1 MNISIQ
7 HKDDLNATIT
17 IQVDKTDYAPL
28 VEKAMKSLQRKA
40 QIPGFRPGKVPM
52 GMIQK
57 MYGTSVLIDEVNRF
71 TSDALNQFIDEQ
83 KLQVLGQ
90 PVLNEET
97 EVTDWNTSQNF
108 TFLFDIGL
116 SPKVELNISKK
127 DTFTK
132 YVPKI
137 DDELIDKEVERSRD
151 RYANQTTAETVADND
166 IVTVVGTEQGENGQ
180 ALDGGIS
187 KEFTVLTS
195 SIKNESVKNQFIG
208 KNIGAV
214 VVADLFEVFDN
225 NTTEIATVLGISKE
239 TVNDLNKLFSF
250 EIKEIKRNERAELNQ
265 ELFDKAYGEN
275 AVNSLEEYR
284 AKIREELEQFYAAE
298 ADHALEHELYDSLKG
313 KHSIELPDAF
323 LKRWLL
329 NRYADKFNQ
338 DNIDEKYLPE
348 AAYLRSTLFQEA
360 VITANNIQVTDEDLL
375 AASVTYTKRMFFG
388 YNLNIPVSDYLTQ
401 YAQEQLKDNNYRSR
415 MLNMAIEAKVL
426 AALKEMVTIKVEE
439 LPVDDFFKK
448 MREHSEKHHNHDHA
462 HEHEH
467 DHEHEEAHSH

>member
-7 HKDDLNATIT
+7 HKDSLNATIT
-17 IQVDKTDYAPL
+17 IQVDKTDYTPL
-28 VEKAMKSLQRKA
+28 VEKAMKNYQRKA
-40 QIPGFRPGKVPM
+40 QVPGFRPGKVPM

-71 TSDALNQFIDEQ
+71 TSDALNTFIDEN
-83 KLQVLGQ
+83 KLEVLGQ

-116 SPKVELNISKK
+116 SPKFDLDITKK
-127 DTFTK
+127 DIFTK
-132 YVPKI
+132 YIPKI
-137 DDELIDKEVERSRD
+137 DEELIDKEVERSRD
-151 RYANQTTAETVADND
+151 RYANQTTAEVVGDND
-166 IVTVVGTEQGENGQ
+166 IITVIGTELDENGKV
-180 ALDGGIS
+180 LEGGVN

-195 SIKNESVKNQFIG
+195 AIKNEAVKNQFIG
-208 KNIGAV
+208 QKNGAT

-225 NTTEIATVLGISKE
+225 NATEISTVLGVSKE
-239 TVNDLNKLFSF
+239 TVNDLNKQFSF
-250 EIKEIKRNERAELNQ
+250 EIKEIKRQEKAELNQ

-275 AVNSLEEYR
+275 AVKSIEEYR
-284 AKIREELEQFYAAE
+284 NKIREELEQFYAAE
-298 ADHALEHELYDSLKG
+298 ADHALEHELYDTIKS
-313 KHSIELPDAF
+313 KHHIELPDAF

-329 NRYADKFNQ
+329 SRYADKFTPET
-338 DNIDEKYLPE
+338 IDEKYAPE

-360 VITANNIQVTDEDLL
+360 VISANGIQVNEEDLL
-375 AASVTYTKRMFFG
+375 AASVNYTKRMFFG

-415 MLNMAIEAKVL
+415 MLNMAIETKVL
-426 AALKEMVTIKVEE
+426 AALKDMVTINVEE
-439 LPVDDFFKK
+439 LQVDDFFKK
-448 MREHSEKHHNHDHA
+448 MREHSDKHHHN

-467 DHEHEEAHSH
+467 DHDHAHEEAHSH